1 MGVKV
6 SRIEKE
12 FLFRGAI
19 NGKAPINVHGY
30 KKEATGYVLDF
41 DDERIVIDIGTENDF
56 KVGEEV
62 RVYLWLQ
69 NNMHSFKSTIRKR
82 EQDRIEIDQPPD
94 GMYKSLRR
102 KHERTKCPQTL
113 KAYFT
118 IKGTNFELNF
128 PKTSR
133 YFPVE
138 KPESLES
145 FDDSSIQGL
154 VEDFRRKMQKRV
166 AKNEI
171 VLFRNRQPSTFEER
185 LMHRTAKIIWIP
197 TIKEGYAVED
207 PFPDGRIL
215 TRKDI
220 VEETGNTEFS
230 DKALNTRVE
239 DRLDE
244 KLREGVY
251 SEVYCPLLYNQ
262 FFIGY
267 LHVCNSEDRKET
279 ISEGVIEYMYQFA
292 KVVCYSLEVHGY
304 FTSLANRERNF
315 ETSIIDISASGLLFA
330 HPMKELSRELMIH
343 TDIALTLK
351 FPHRK
356 ILIGARIVR
365 KFKDRD
371 HLYIGLQFMDM
382 AQEDFRFLFEEI
394 YGKRYHESYDDLW
407 EGGIPPPEL
416 VWDDSG

>member
-1 MGVKV
+1 MGVRV
-6 SRIEKE
+6 NRIEKE
-12 FLFRGAI
+12 FLFRGAVDTRAQI
-19 NGKAPINVHGY
+19 EVHGY
-30 KKEATGYVLDF
+30 KKEAAGYLVDF
-41 DDERIVIDIGTENDF
+41 DDDLIVIELEGDSSF
-56 KVGEEV
+56 KAGEDV

-69 NNMHSFKSTIRKR
+69 NNMHSFTSMIRTK
-82 EQDRIEIDQPPD
+82 EANRITVPQPPG

-102 KHERTKCPQTL
+102 KHERTKSPQTL

-118 IKGTNFELNF
+118 LKGTNFELNF
-128 PKTSR
+128 PKTSQ

-138 KPESLES
+138 KPSSMES

-154 VEDFRRKMQKRV
+154 VDDFRRKMRKRV
-166 AKNEI
+166 SRNEI
-171 VLFRNRQPSTFEER
+171 VLFRNRQPSSFEEQ

-215 TRKDI
+215 TKKEI
-220 VEETGNTEFS
+220 IEETGNTECS
-230 DKALNTRVE
+230 DKVLNTRVE

-244 KLREGVY
+244 KLREGVF

-267 LHVCNSEDRKET
+267 LHLCNAGERRENIK
-279 ISEGVIEYMYQFA
+279 EGVIEYIHQFA
-292 KVVCYSLEVHGY
+292 KVICYSLEVHGY
-304 FTSLANRERNF
+304 FTSLANRERDF

-330 HPMKELSRELMIH
+330 HPMKELSRDLMIH
-343 TDIALTLK
+343 TDISLTLR

-356 ILIGARIVR
+356 IRIGARIVR

-371 HLYIGLQFMDM
+371 HLYIGLQFMEM
-382 AQEDFRFLFEEI
+382 SQEDFRFLFEEL
-394 YGKRYHESYDDLW
+394 YGKPYDEEYDNKW
-407 EGGIPPPEL
+407 EGGISPPEL
-416 VWDDSG
+416 VWDDAF